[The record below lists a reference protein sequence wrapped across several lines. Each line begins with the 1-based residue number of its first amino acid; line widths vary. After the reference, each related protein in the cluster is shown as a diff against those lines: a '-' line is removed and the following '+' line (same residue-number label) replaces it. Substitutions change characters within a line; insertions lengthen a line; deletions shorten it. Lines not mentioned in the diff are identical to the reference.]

1 MPYPPMWEC
10 PILPYNPS
18 TVGSQIIPVGMLPF
32 IPVSVYVLFTVGCPS
47 TCNTGGMIPFFFVWM
62 SSLLCDIIPIH
73 HSRDTLSITE
83 RMLPFLPVW
92 MLHLYFV
99 IPIHHS
105 RDTLST
111 IVRIPIHPCG
121 DVPIHPCGDAPI
133 PLCVDVPSTV
143 QYPSI
148 RVGILYPSQWGFP
161 SITKWMLPFLP
172 VWMPRL
178 LCDID
183 PSQ

>member
-1 MPYPPMWEC
+1 
-10 PILPYNPS
+10 
-18 TVGSQIIPVGMLPF
+18 
-32 IPVSVYVLFTVGCPS
+32 
-47 TCNTGGMIPFFFVWM
+47 M

-99 IPIHHS
+99 ILIHHS
-105 RDTLST
+105 RDTLSMT
-111 IVRIPIHPCG
+111 VGIPIHPCG

-133 PLCVDVPSTV
+133 PFCVDVPSTV

-178 LCDID
+178 LCDTD
-183 PSQ
+183 PSQWGCTHSSLWKSSHLSVWMSRLLCDTHPSQWECAINYGIPIYHS